1 MHYEI
6 TLADTD
12 AVAIGAGI
20 LGTGG
25 GGNTYIGRTW
35 LRKELRERGTVCRI
49 IAADDVADDAYV
61 CAIGTMGA
69 PTVGIEK
76 LQNGQEFITAMRA
89 IEAHLRAPLA
99 AILIGEI
106 GGSNALKPLIC
117 GLQMNLPVVD
127 GDGMGRAFPEL
138 QMDTFAIGGVSL
150 TPMALADFAG
160 NVVIFDKMDTPLRV
174 EQYAR
179 SLTIEMGGSAALA
192 MPLMTGRQM
201 KQHIIRR
208 TLTLARQI
216 GETVLDARPR
226 PFRHACP
233 QRTEN
238 TGCPRCGW
246 AGRLWLRCALPVA
259 AREFVVNFRTRMN
272 ADLRGLLFIRAIRVH
287 PRPMLLIERISL
299 LIELRNGFLWLPI
312 PNSPF
317 L

>member
-1 MHYEI
+1 MQYEI
-6 TLADTD
+6 TLTEVD

-69 PTVGIEK
+69 PTVGVEK

-117 GLQMNLPVVD
+117 GLQMNLPIVD

-138 QMDTFAIGGVSL
+138 RKLRQEPSKVRPIAGV
-150 TPMALADFAG
+150 
-160 NVVIFDKMDTPLRV
+160 
-174 EQYAR
+174 
-179 SLTIEMGGSAALA
+179 
-192 MPLMTGRQM
+192 
-201 KQHIIRR
+201 R
-208 TLTLARQI
+208 TAN
-216 GETVLDARPR
+216 
-226 PFRHACP
+226 ACP
-233 QRTEN
+233 F
-238 TGCPRCGW
+238 CS
-246 AGRLWLRCALPVA
+246 PVHVLSIKQGQYCC
-259 AREFVVNFRTRMN
+259 R
-272 ADLRGLLFIRAIRVH
+272 
-287 PRPMLLIERISL
+287 
-299 LIELRNGFLWLPI
+299 
-312 PNSPF
+312 
-317 L
+317 